1 MPFTVIPVRL
11 SSLLL
16 FLFLSFS
23 LSLSAS
29 AQSNT
34 DTAASDA
41 DPVEG
46 ESSTEEP
53 QATRKATRPEQDADR
68 LTFDPADI
76 GLPALPR
83 PMVSAEDFSQTVT
96 LIDSRLAELEAEA
109 ERTDAADDGP
119 GEGLADGLDEDPD
132 AERADADAGKAPA
145 DEATRTGRIELLRSL
160 RATVQRRALLKQ
172 RLGRLEDDLAEHR
185 EQLTAIE
192 QNDDDADSAKGLGIE
207 PPYTVSQ
214 LDRQQAELGLTEA
227 AEAVAETR
235 LETATRRLS
244 ASEKALA
251 AAVRARRAARDRL
264 TAASD
269 EGRPEAERE
278 ALAQSLELARLQELL
293 ARQQAAAAEDALTL
307 ARQEDRLSEARQELL
322 QARVEFLESRAQLS
336 PEMLEQRLEELDD
349 TERRLRDQI
358 DTLLGQA
365 DEAES
370 ALFQA
375 QRRLADAR
383 ENAGPETGPEA
394 GPDSGPE
401 AGPETDRAALTEWV
415 AARQS
420 ELDAINSAVD
430 SLTVAIADIDQM
442 RRRWQQRFELMQ
454 SPDTEH
460 AAEQLRE
467 IINAA
472 TTARAGKDEI
482 EGRLNAL
489 RTMQLTQA
497 RRLREPDL
505 GQDLREA
512 LETRTAAQELAERHG
527 RELLET
533 RDALIALLVGMRHQL
548 QQHVDNEPLSL
559 QLLEAQEALVDWW
572 DAELIVINDQSI
584 TAGELVTALAMF
596 ALVLIVVPLI
606 RLGAGR
612 ALRRRRVKN
621 RNTQAGDLRLVLS
634 AIAGN
639 TSQLFVLI
647 AAFYVAMVFSGLAS
661 PTVRSWLWTALVI
674 AFYAQLGLWANAAM
688 VDYFNRRRTR
698 QEMRDPST
706 VTGYG
711 VLMFFIR
718 IGIWISV
725 LVSLLTYFE
734 YPVAGLIGA
743 LGVGSLAVAFA
754 VQNILGDVFSSM
766 AIILDKPFRV
776 GDFIKAGDTLGT
788 IELIGVKTTRI
799 RSLSGEQ
806 VVISNSDLLNSR
818 VHNFK
823 HFSERRITFGIRVVY
838 WTSPEQIEHIPQMIR
853 EAIERQPQTRFDR
866 AHFARLG
873 ESCLEFDVV
882 YFVLTPDYGVYM
894 DIQQAV
900 NRELHRRFQ
909 ESGIA
914 FAYPTQAVIVHGGP
928 HPIQAWAD
936 AR

>member
-1 MPFTVIPVRL
+1 ML
-11 SSLLL
+11 
-16 FLFLSFS
+16 LFLSFFIS

-41 DPVEG
+41 DPIEG
-46 ESSTEEP
+46 TASTEGP
-53 QATRKATRPEQDADR
+53 QATPEAMRPEQDADR

-83 PMVSAEDFSQTVT
+83 PMMSAEDFSQTVT
-96 LIDSRLAELEAEA
+96 LIDSRLADLEAEA
-109 ERTDAADDGP
+109 ERADAADDGP
-119 GEGLADGLDEDPD
+119 REGLADGLDEDPD
-132 AERADADAGKAPA
+132 AERAGADAGKAPA
-145 DEATRTGRIELLRSL
+145 DEAARTGRIERLRSL

-349 TERRLRDQI
+349 AERRMRDQI

-365 DEAES
+365 GETES

-383 ENAGPETGPEA
+383 QNRADDAGPET
-394 GPDSGPE
+394 
-401 AGPETDRAALTEWV
+401 GPETDRAALAEWV

-512 LETRTAAQELAERHG
+512 LEARTAAQELAERHG

-533 RDALIALLVGMRHQL
+533 RDALIALLVSMRHQL

-612 ALRRRRVKN
+612 ALRRRRVKD

-853 EAIERQPQTRFDR
+853 KAIERQPRTRFDR

-873 ESCLEFDVV
+873 ESSLEFDVV
-882 YFVLTPDYGVYM
+882 YYVLTPDYGVYM

>member
-1 MPFTVIPVRL
+1 MRFPVIPIRL
-11 SSLLL
+11 FSLLL
-16 FLFLSFS
+16 LLC
-23 LSLSAS
+23 LSLSAA
-29 AQSNT
+29 AQSST
-34 DTAASDA
+34 DSAASDT
-41 DPVEG
+41 DPVEDAAG
-46 ESSTEEP
+46 ADEQ
-53 QATRKATRPEQDADR
+53 QATPEPTQPDQAADR

-96 LIDSRLAELEAEA
+96 LIDNRLAELEAEA
-109 ERTDAADDGP
+109 EQTEGP
-119 GEGLADGLDEDPD
+119 GDGQDEDPNEQRAAAD
-132 AERADADAGKAPA
+132 AEKATADA
-145 DEATRTGRIELLRSL
+145 ATRTGRIELLRSL

-172 RLGRLEDDLAEHR
+172 RLGRLEDDLAEYR

-192 QNDDDADSAKGLGIE
+192 QNGDAADSARGLGIE
-207 PPYTVSQ
+207 PPYTVSE
-214 LDRQQAELGLTEA
+214 LDRQQAELGLTAA

-244 ASEKALA
+244 ASDKALA

-269 EGRPEAERE
+269 EGRPEAERD
-278 ALAQSLELARLQELL
+278 ALAQALELAQIQELL

-307 ARQEDRLSEARQELL
+307 ARQDDRLSEAKQQVLR
-322 QARVEFLESRAQLS
+322 ARVRFLEARATLS
-336 PEMLEQRLEELDD
+336 PEMLTQRLEELDA
-349 TERRLRDQI
+349 TEARMRDEI
-358 DTLLGQA
+358 DALLGQA

-383 ENAGPETGPEA
+383 DRAGAEA
-394 GPDSGPE
+394 GDKAGDDANE
-401 AGPETDRAALTEWV
+401 ALLSEWV

-420 ELDAINSAVD
+420 ELDAVNSALD
-430 SLTVAIADIDQM
+430 SLTLAIVDIEQM
-442 RRRWQQRFELMQ
+442 RRLWQQRFDLMQ

-467 IINAA
+467 VIKALA
-472 TTARAGKDEI
+472 SARAGENEI
-482 EGRLNAL
+482 EDRLNAL
-489 RTMQLTQA
+489 RTIQLTQA

-505 GQDLREA
+505 AQGLREA
-512 LETRTAAQELAERHG
+512 LQTRAAAQDLAERYG

-533 RDALIALLVGMRHQL
+533 RDGLTALLSGLRHQL
-548 QQHVDNEPLSL
+548 QQRVDNEPLSL
-559 QLLEAQEALVDWW
+559 QLLQAQEALVGWW
-572 DAELIVINDQSI
+572 DAEIIVINDQSI
-584 TAGELVTALAMF
+584 TAGDLVTALAMF
-596 ALVLIVVPLI
+596 VLVLIVVPVI
-606 RLGAGR
+606 QLGARR
-612 ALRRRRVKN
+612 ALRRRRVKAP
-621 RNTQAGDLRLVLS
+621 NTEAGDLRLVLS

-639 TSQLFVLI
+639 TSQIFVLI

-674 AFYAQLGLWANAAM
+674 AFYVQLGLWANAAM

-776 GDFIKAGDTLGT
+776 GDFVKAGETLGT

-823 HFSERRITFGIRVVY
+823 HFSERRITFSIRVAY
-838 WTSPEQIEHIPQMIR
+838 WTPREQIERIPRIIR
-853 EAIERQPQTRFDR
+853 EAIERQPRTRFDR
-866 AHFARLG
+866 AHLARLG
-873 ESCLEFDVV
+873 ESALEFDVV
-882 YFVLTPDYGVYM
+882 YYVLTPDYGVYM
-894 DIQQAV
+894 DIQQGV
-900 NRELHRRFQ
+900 NLELHRRFE

-914 FAYPTQAVIVHGGP
+914 FAYPTQTLFLQGGQGQLP
-928 HPIQAWAD
+928 SLRTD
-936 AR
+936 AG

>member
-1 MPFTVIPVRL
+1 
-11 SSLLL
+11 LL
-16 FLFLSFS
+16 LFLSFS
-23 LSLSAS
+23 VCLSLSAS
-29 AQSNT
+29 AQSST
-34 DTAASDA
+34 DTVASDG
-41 DPVEG
+41 DPAEG
-46 ESSTEEP
+46 TASTEGS
-53 QATRKATRPEQDADR
+53 QATPEAARPEQDADR

-96 LIDSRLAELEAEA
+96 LINSRLAELEAEA
-109 ERTDAADDGP
+109 ERTDGP
-119 GEGLADGLDEDPD
+119 DEDQD

-172 RLGRLEDDLAEHR
+172 RLGRLEDDLTEHR

-192 QNDDDADSAKGLGIE
+192 QNGHAADAAKGLGIE

-244 ASEKALA
+244 ASEKALS

-278 ALAQSLELARLQELL
+278 ALARALELARLHELL
-293 ARQQAAAAEDALTL
+293 ARQQTAAAEDALNL
-307 ARQEDRLSEARQELL
+307 ARREDRLSETKQQLL
-322 QARVEFLESRAQLS
+322 QARVEFLESRARLS

-349 TERRLRDQI
+349 AERRMRDQI

-365 DEAES
+365 DETES

-375 QRRLADAR
+375 QRRLADLR
-383 ENAGPETGPEA
+383 ENRADDASSEI
-394 GPDSGPE
+394 
-401 AGPETDRAALTEWV
+401 GPETDRAALTEWV
-415 AARQS
+415 AARQT
-420 ELDAINSAVD
+420 ELDAINSAAD

-442 RRRWQQRFELMQ
+442 RGRWRQRFELMQ
-454 SPDTEH
+454 SPDSAH

-489 RTMQLTQA
+489 RTIQLTQA

-512 LETRTAAQELAERHG
+512 LETRAAAQELAERHG

-612 ALRRRRVKN
+612 ALRRRRVKDP
-621 RNTQAGDLRLVLS
+621 NTQAGDLRLALS

-725 LVSLLTYFE
+725 LVSLLTYLE

-838 WTSPEQIEHIPQMIR
+838 ATPREQIERIPQMIR

-873 ESCLEFDVV
+873 ESSLEFDVV
-882 YFVLTPDYGVYM
+882 YYVLTPDYGVYM

-900 NRELHRRFQ
+900 NLELHRRFQ

-914 FAYPTQAVIVHGGP
+914 FAYPTQAVIVQGGP
-928 HPIQAWAD
+928 QPVQAAAD